1 MSTHARQP
9 NLSPPRAVGP
19 RRGGRRRARREQG
32 VALVLVMGVIAVITV
47 FVSELSSNTTT
58 AFQVA
63 VSERDRLQAEYL
75 ARSGLN
81 LTRLLIAKE
90 PDIRKVVAP
99 LYSIVLGHGPPQLN
113 VWAFADALLMPFANP
128 AGAQA
133 SAEQSGINFSM
144 MQGIKETG
152 GTFEVISIPENSMIN
167 MNKPL
172 FWQGDEARTSLA
184 MQLYALTGGY
194 QNQSPYDALFNAPDP
209 DNQLTSRLDV
219 VSAVIDWW
227 DEDEQRTVFDPGA
240 AKVQSSGREDDI
252 YSRFPEPY
260 RVKNAPYDSL
270 EELRL
275 VRGFTDDFWSTFV
288 EPDPD
293 DPRSRQLTVYG
304 SGAVNPNESRP
315 EVLWSR
321 VCSFVSTQPLCQ
333 DPLQR
338 QSFVQLLAT
347 ARNILPIGV
356 FEKPGDFLNF
366 MEGRGGARDLYPML
380 KMMLGKDNPLMLWT
394 PVIIPQEKRG
404 LMNGAFVTSAR
415 IFTIQSVGKVGKA
428 TIRLNTV
435 VNFDEN
441 WTPPPL
447 TTGKMTGLG
456 IFHRYRLD

>member
-1 MSTHARQP
+1 MTTHAHRP
-9 NLSPPRAVGP
+9 A
-19 RRGGRRRARREQG
+19 RRRPTSKREQG
-32 VALVLVMGVIAVITV
+32 VALVLVLGVITVITV
-47 FVSELSSNTTT
+47 FVAELSSNTST

-90 PDIRKVVAP
+90 PDIRRVIAP
-99 LYSIVLGHGPPQLN
+99 LYSMVLGHGPPQLN
-113 VWAFADALLMPFANP
+113 VWAFADALLMPFANYTSAKAARTS
-128 AGAQA
+128 AG
-133 SAEQSGINFSM
+133 IDFSQ
-144 MQGIKETG
+144 MQGLKDTG
-152 GTFEVISIPENSMIN
+152 GTFEVIAIPENSMIN
-167 MNKPL
+167 LNKPL

-194 QNQSPYDALFNAPDP
+194 QNQSPYDALFDMLDP
-209 DNQLTSRLDV
+209 DGQLTNRLDV
-219 VSAVIDWW
+219 VSDVIDWW

-240 AKVQSSGREDDI
+240 AKVTSSGREDDI

-275 VRGFTDDFWSTFV
+275 VRGFTDDFWATFV
-288 EPDPD
+288 EPDPE
-293 DPRSRQLTVYG
+293 DPRTRQVTIYG

-321 VCSFVSTQPLCQ
+321 VCSFVSNQPLCQ

-338 QSFVQLLAT
+338 QAFVQLFAT
-347 ARNILPIGV
+347 ARALLPVGI
-356 FEKPGDFLNF
+356 FERPNDFLNF
-366 MEGRGGARDLYPML
+366 VEGKGGARDLYPML
-380 KMMLGKDNPLMLWT
+380 KMMLGKDNPLMLWM
-394 PVIIPQEKRG
+394 PVVIPADKRQM
-404 LMNGAFVTSAR
+404 MNGAFVTSAR
-415 IFTIQSVGKVGKA
+415 IFTLQAVGHVGKA
-428 TIRLNTV
+428 SIRINTI

-447 TTGKMTGLG
+447 TIGKMTGLG

>member
-1 MSTHARQP
+1 M
-9 NLSPPRAVGP
+9 
-19 RRGGRRRARREQG
+19 
-32 VALVLVMGVIAVITV
+32 
-47 FVSELSSNTTT
+47 VS
-58 AFQVA
+58 
-63 VSERDRLQAEYL
+63 D
-75 ARSGLN
+75 
-81 LTRLLIAKE
+81 
-90 PDIRKVVAP
+90 
-99 LYSIVLGHGPPQLN
+99 
-113 VWAFADALLMPFANP
+113 
-128 AGAQA
+128 
-133 SAEQSGINFSM
+133 
-144 MQGIKETG
+144 
-152 GTFEVISIPENSMIN
+152 
-167 MNKPL
+167 
-172 FWQGDEARTSLA
+172 
-184 MQLYALTGGY
+184 
-194 QNQSPYDALFNAPDP
+194 
-209 DNQLTSRLDV
+209 
-219 VSAVIDWW
+219 VIDWW

-240 AKVQSSGREDDI
+240 SKVQSSGREDDI
-252 YSRFPEPY
+252 YARFPEPY

-270 EELRL
+270 DELRL

-293 DPRSRQLTVYG
+293 DPRSRQLTIYG

-321 VCSFVSTQPLCQ
+321 VCSFVATQPLCQ

-347 ARNILPIGV
+347 ARSILPIGV
-356 FEKPGDFLNF
+356 FEKPSDFLNF
-366 MEGRGGARDLYPML
+366 MEGRGGQRDLYPML

-394 PVIIPQEKRG
+394 PVIVPQEKRQ

-415 IFTIQSVGKVGKA
+415 IFTIQAVGKVGKA

>member
-1 MSTHARQP
+1 MRASTPQP
-9 NLSPPRAVGP
+9 NYSP
-19 RRGGRRRARREQG
+19 RRPGNARRRSRGEQG
-32 VALVLVMGVIAVITV
+32 VALIMVMGVIAVITV
-47 FVSELSSNTTT
+47 FVSELMSNTST

-99 LYSIVLGHGPPQLN
+99 LYSMVLGHGPPQLN
-113 VWAFADALLMPFANP
+113 VWSFADALLMPFANP
-128 AGAQA
+128 AGAKE
-133 SAEQSGINFSM
+133 SADQTGVNFAL
-144 MQGIKETG
+144 MQGIKDTG

-167 MNKPL
+167 LNKPL

-184 MQLYALTGGY
+184 MQLFALTGGY
-194 QNQSPYDALFNAPDP
+194 QNQSPYDALFNMTDP
-209 DNQLTSRLDV
+209 DGQLTSRLDV

-240 AKVQSSGREDDI
+240 SKVQSSGHEDDI
-252 YSRFPEPY
+252 YSRFAEPY

-275 VRGFTDDFWSTFV
+275 IRGFTDDFWSTFV
-288 EPDPD
+288 EPDPE
-293 DPRSRQLTVYG
+293 DPRSRQVTVYG

-338 QSFVQLLAT
+338 QAFVTLFAT
-347 ARNILPIGV
+347 ARNILPIGL
-356 FEKPGDFLNF
+356 FEKPSDFLNF
-366 MEGRGGARDLYPML
+366 MEGRGSQRDLYPML

-394 PVIIPQEKRG
+394 PVIIPQDKRQ

-415 IFTIQSVGKVGKA
+415 IFVIQAVGRVNKA
-428 TIRLNTV
+428 SIRVNTV

-456 IFHRYRLD
+456 IFHRYRVD